1 MPYRSLFNPPPSE
14 PASSGGTGDRRD
26 GSVYSYTP
34 QIRLA
39 VDVALATGRPLL
51 VRGPSGGGKSSL
63 ARSAARALGWRYYE
77 QVISSRTQAQDLLWE
92 IDHLR
97 RLQDAQ
103 INQLRE
109 GSGSYI
115 RPGVL
120 WWGFHRASA
129 QEQARRF
136 HGNDGGNR
144 GETDHDPNLGDQ
156 HERAVVL
163 LDEIDKAD
171 PDVPNNLLV
180 PLGSL
185 LFQVPETG
193 PVNIR
198 EEQAPLVVITTNDE
212 RELPPAFLRRCV
224 ELVLEPPDRDPLI
237 EIGKLHYSTAS
248 QTLLEAL
255 ADLILSAPAGGTAQ
269 PPSIAEY
276 LDTVKACGTLGVEP
290 GTEQWDSLVKVTVWK
305 HGRTGKAAG

>member
-1 MPYRSLFNPPPSE
+1 MAYKSLFDPPPPQPVSAAG
-14 PASSGGTGDRRD
+14 PGDRRD
-26 GSVYSYTP
+26 GGVYSYTP
-34 QIRLA
+34 EITLA

-63 ARSAARALGWRYYE
+63 ARNAARVLEWRYYE

-103 INQLRE
+103 IHQLR
-109 GSGSYI
+109 GGINSYI

-120 WWGFHRASA
+120 WWAFDRDSA
-129 QEQARRF
+129 QSQAQTF
-136 HGNDGGNR
+136 HGDQ
-144 GETDHDPNLGDQ
+144 EDHDPNLGDD
-156 HERAVVL
+156 HDRAVVL

-185 LFQVPETG
+185 EFQVLETK
-193 PVNIR
+193 PVKTPD
-198 EEQAPLVVITTNDE
+198 EKAPLVVITTNDE

-224 ELVLEPPDRDPLI
+224 ELKLEAPKRERLI
-237 EIGKLHYSTAS
+237 EIGGLHFPAAKTA
-248 QTLLEAL
+248 LLEAL
-255 ADLILSAPAGGTAQ
+255 ADLIVSAPQ
-269 PPSIAEY
+269 QPSIAEY
-276 LDTVKACGTLGVEP
+276 LDTVRACDTLGVEP
-290 GTEQWDSLVKVTVWK
+290 DSEKWQSLVGVTVWK
-305 HGRTGKAAG
+305 HGKTAG